1 MTPNII
7 ENHSEKDVNVLRIVQ
22 RIIKY
27 LPVNILHGLK
37 EIVILDENNELDAF
51 GCYKKSEKRIELY
64 LDGIT
69 LWQPW
74 LLKKTYVFPYLTIG
88 MALGH
93 EIDHHV
99 NRDNMNINKETSAEN
114 NSLNYIY
121 PSLGIFK
128 PLFRIISILRK

>member
-7 ENHSEKDVNVLRIVQ
+7 ENHSEKDVNVLGIIQ

-27 LPVNILHGLK
+27 LPSNIFDGLK
-37 EIVILDENNELDAF
+37 EIAILDKSNEVDAF

-74 LLKKTYVFPYLTIG
+74 LLKKTYFFP
-88 MALGH
+88 LGLP
-93 EIDHHV
+93 EIIPD
-99 NRDNMNINKETSAEN
+99 RCLK
-114 NSLNYIY
+114 NSID
-121 PSLGIFK
+121 
-128 PLFRIISILRK
+128 ISK